1 MSSILCEL
9 YFLHFANLQKHREA
23 VESETNLQTVMA
35 MTRTVSVLLLFAML
49 ALHHSLADDAPMDSP
64 SPAPAPV
71 TGADDFSPPAPA
83 PTPDSHSKTV
93 PSDASSPPAP
103 PPVDLGSPSPSPSP
117 ADANAS
123 SPASDSQVAKD
134 VTQVSTNEEKTSGRG
149 KKVGIAVGVVAG
161 ACVVGLGALVYKK
174 RRDNIRRSQYGQD
187 ARGSLL

>member
-1 MSSILCEL
+1 MNCI
-9 YFLHFANLQKHREA
+9 FAFCRNRET
-23 VESETNLQTVMA
+23 VESETNLQSA
-35 MTRTVSVLLLFAML
+35 MMMNRTVYVVLFFAML
-49 ALHHSLADDAPMDSP
+49 ALHRSLAEDSP
-64 SPAPAPV
+64 TASPAPAPV

-83 PTPDSHSKTV
+83 PTPDT
-93 PSDASSPPAP
+93 PSRTPPQDASSPPSP
-103 PPVDLGSPSPSPSP
+103 PPSDLGSPAPSP

-123 SPASDSQVAKD
+123 APASDSEVAKD
-134 VTQVSTNEEKTSGRG
+134 VRQASTSEEKSSGRG